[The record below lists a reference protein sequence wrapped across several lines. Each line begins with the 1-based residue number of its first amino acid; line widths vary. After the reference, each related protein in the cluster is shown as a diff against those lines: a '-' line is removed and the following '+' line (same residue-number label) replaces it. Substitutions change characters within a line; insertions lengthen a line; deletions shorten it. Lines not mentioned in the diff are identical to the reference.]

1 MSDDKNTGQL
11 SAAELEDL
19 VASTD
24 TGGRNPTNRQVA
36 LLIAGVA
43 LAWSLFQIW
52 IASPL
57 PYTIGIGVFSSREAR
72 PIHLAFALFLA
83 YLVFPAFRTS
93 PRRSVPLAD
102 WALAIGATA
111 CALYLFV
118 FDTALVKSLLGSRLA
133 DRPNA
138 PNTTDVVVSVLGILF
153 LLEAT
158 RRSLGPPLMIVAMVF
173 LGYTFLGPY
182 APGLLAWK
190 GASFNAVAFHQ
201 WLSTEGVFGIA
212 LGVST
217 DLVFLFVLFGALLDK
232 AGAGNYF
239 IKVAFSLMGHFSGGP
254 AKAAVVASG
263 MTGLISGSSIANV
276 VTTGT
281 FTIPMMRRV
290 GFSREKA
297 GAVEVASSVNGQ
309 IMPPVMGAA
318 AFLMVEY
325 IGISYFEVVKH
336 AFLPAIISYIALVYI
351 VHLEAM
357 RQGMEG
363 LPRAHEPKPVKW
375 ALISF
380 GVTMSVL
387 FAIAGGIYYLF
398 AAFEA
403 LGTLQ
408 NRLLAVLV
416 VLGLVF
422 CVLALLRTRAD
433 ADTRMRLV
441 STGALVLG
449 IATIASF
456 GLFYFMGVLQAV
468 AGEATPWVIALLLLA
483 TYVALVRYCAAFPE
497 LELDDPNEPVV
508 RLPDP
513 GPTVKS
519 GLHFLLPV
527 LVLIWCLMV
536 ERLSPSL
543 SAFWATALMIF
554 ILVTQRPLF
563 ALFRGQ
569 ELAGTVRLGWSELID
584 GLIAGARNMIGIGIA
599 TAAAGIIVGAVSQ
612 TGVGSVLAAL
622 VEFLSQG
629 QILLILIFTAI
640 LSLIL
645 GMGLP
650 TTANYIVVSSLLAP
664 VIVALGQQN
673 GLIVPLVAVHLF
685 VFYFGIMADVTPPV
699 GLASFAAAAV
709 SGGDPIRTGFVAFFY
724 SLRTALLPFLFIFNT
739 DLLLIDVTLVEGA
752 FVFVVATLAILI
764 FTAGAQGF
772 FIVRS
777 RLWESAL
784 LILVAFTLFRP
795 GFWMDMVAAP
805 YRSVDPVT
813 IEQTLEAATPGT
825 ELRATVA
832 ALDEVGDPITLTMMI
847 PVGDEPT
854 GAERLEAFGLLVFE
868 QDGKLVSDGATFDSK
883 AQEAGFDFDQ
893 TFLTLEVPTA
903 QPPRELFYI
912 PALLVLAGIYL
923 LQRRRRT
930 LLGEARAREREAAA

>member
-1 MSDDKNTGQL
+1 MTQNETDQTQL
-11 SAAELEDL
+11 SNDELEDL
-19 VASTD
+19 VASSD
-24 TGGRNPTNRQVA
+24 TGGRTPSNHSIA
-36 LLIAGVA
+36 LLIAGTA
-43 LAWSLFQIW
+43 LLWSIFQVW

-57 PYTIGIGVFSSREAR
+57 PFTTGFGVFSSGEAR

-83 YLVFPAFRTS
+83 YLAYPAFKSS
-93 PRRSVPLAD
+93 PRRTIPVAD
-102 WALAIGATA
+102 WALGIGAA
-111 CALYLFV
+111 CCALYLFV
-118 FDTALVKSLLGSRLA
+118 FDTQLIKELMGTRLS
-133 DRPNA
+133 DRPAN
-138 PNTTDVVVSVLGILF
+138 PNQLDVVVSVIGIIL

-158 RRSLGPPLMIVAMVF
+158 RRALGPPLMIVAIVF

-182 APGLLAWK
+182 APGILAWK
-190 GASFNAVAFHQ
+190 GASFNAVAYHQ

-290 GFSREKA
+290 GFTAEKA

-336 AFLPAIISYIALVYI
+336 AFVPAIISYIALVYI
-351 VHLEAM
+351 VHLEAKK
-357 RQGMEG
+357 QGMSG
-363 LPRAHEPKPVKW
+363 LDRASEPKPLKW
-375 ALISF
+375 GLISF
-380 GVTMSVL
+380 GITMAVILAAAS
-387 FAIAGGIYYLF
+387 AIYYLF
-398 AAFEA
+398 EAFQA
-403 LGTLQ
+403 LQTAD
-408 NRLLAVLV
+408 NRLLAVAI
-416 VLGLVF
+416 VLGIIFTVF
-422 CVLALLRTRAD
+422 AVLGA
-433 ADTRMRLV
+433 RLTEDRKGQV
-441 STGALVLG
+441 ISTGAMVLG
-449 IATIASF
+449 ITVIGAFGAFYLIQTISA
-456 GLFYFMGVLQAV
+456 L
-468 AGEATPWVIALLLLA
+468 AGDTTPWVIGALLALA
-483 TYVALVRYCAAFPE
+483 YIGLVRFCSAYPE

-508 RLPDP
+508 RLPEP
-513 GPTVKS
+513 GPTLKS

-543 SAFWATALMIF
+543 SAFWATAFMIF
-554 ILVTQRPLF
+554 ILLTQRQLF
-563 ALFRGQ
+563 AMFRGDSQ
-569 ELAGTVRLGWSELID
+569 SGTMARGFNELIE
-584 GLIAGARNMIGIGIA
+584 GMIAGARNMIGIGIA

-612 TGVGSVLAAL
+612 TGVGAVLAAV

-629 QILLILIFTAI
+629 QIMLILIFTAI

-673 GLIVPLVAVHLF
+673 GLIVPLIAVHLF

-739 DLLLIDVTLVEGA
+739 DLLLIDVTWAQGV
-752 FVFVVATLAILI
+752 FVFIVATAALLI
-764 FTAGAQGF
+764 FTAGTQGF
-772 FIVRS
+772 FIARS
-777 RLWESAL
+777 RIWESVV

-795 GFWMDMVAAP
+795 GFWMDYVSPP
-805 YRSVDPVT
+805 YENANPAELAKIMGKV
-813 IEQTLEAATPGT
+813 EPGT
-825 ELRATVA
+825 ELRTLVDG
-832 ALDEVGDPITLTMMI
+832 LNDVGDPITLTMI
-847 PVGDEPT
+847 IDVGDEPT
-854 GAERLEAFGLLVFE
+854 GEERLEAFGLEILDDDGRVLV
-868 QDGKLVSDGATFDSK
+868 DNATFDSK
-883 AQEAGFDFDQ
+883 AQAAGFDFDQ
-893 TFLTLEVPTA
+893 VIAQLLVPAPQPSKFL
-903 QPPRELFYI
+903 FFI
-912 PALLVLAGIYL
+912 PALALLVLVFL
-923 LQRRRRT
+923 LQRRRRDAET
-930 LLGEARAREREAAA
+930 PVTAEQGA